1 MLATSRRSSVKKQEG
16 PYSQAMEK
24 EHAFCFMINFRDSEV
39 GKQAVFIY
47 TTLIAPASL
56 PESKR

>member
-1 MLATSRRSSVKKQEG
+1 MLTTKRSSVKEQEG
-16 PYSQAMEK
+16 PYSQGTEK
-24 EHAFCFMINFRDSEV
+24 ECALYVMINFRDSEV
-39 GKQAVFIY
+39 GKQAVVIQ